1 VYEPSQ
7 AVDASVPGKKLH
19 KIRGMKMRKPDFGS
33 TRVSLIAENLD
44 VEGRLVFSGELIV
57 NGVVRGDLV
66 GKDARSK
73 IQIGP
78 SGQVVGD
85 IKVPTVLISGRV
97 DGEVYASEHV
107 SLQATAR
114 VTGNIYYAAMDMV
127 KGCQFTGSIRQLE
140 SAMVIEQADVRM
152 AQRAATV
159 TSLKPKP

>member
-1 VYEPSQ
+1 
-7 AVDASVPGKKLH
+7 
-19 KIRGMKMRKPDFGS
+19 MRKPDFGS

-44 VEGRLVFSGELIV
+44 IEGRLVFSGELIV

-114 VTGNIYYAAMDMV
+114 VTGNIYYAAMDMA